1 MFAPHSDPAGP
12 ASARE
17 AWRGARIRASTAAQS
32 GCNSFTPNG
41 FGQMLRLAT
50 LGELRLIGPA
60 GELLR
65 GRRKE
70 LVLLT
75 YLARRAPRPVRRAEL
90 VDLLWGDRDEK
101 RARHSL
107 RQALLVL
114 RRTVGE
120 ALTIGPDAVALA
132 SGVVELDLAAFEAA
146 VAEGRYDEAVGLWGG
161 DFLLDTEDAGGEAYR
176 LWMEA
181 EREHA
186 RRRLAKAL
194 EASIAAAAAAADRT
208 SLLAWAERW
217 TELLP
222 LDERGHHRLVETL
235 YLEGRP
241 EAAQARYAEYVARLR
256 RELDAEP
263 SEAFVALG
271 ERIGRAQATAGV
283 LPGSAALFSPD
294 LVGRDAARAELR
306 SAWNA
311 VSAGG
316 AAAIIV
322 EGGEGMG
329 KTRLCDEFIRSL
341 EEQSESA
348 FILQA
353 RAREEADGIPGS
365 AARELFA
372 DIVAAPGLGGADD
385 AHLAELS
392 RLVPAIR
399 ERWPRLPKP
408 RGDDRALCRAAV
420 HVLAAVAH
428 EVPVLVFL
436 DDLGFADPATRQLVA
451 TIARQPPPGVLL
463 LVTART
469 DRSGDARGVAEI
481 PGVRRLK
488 LPPLGVAE
496 IEALVAS
503 MLELRGAERRALAE
517 RLHAETGGNPFYASE
532 IVSAMVDEGHLTPD
546 ARGIWRIDSAL
557 LAGPLPLPSSVRDA
571 IARRLDRLSDA
582 ARLVAA
588 RAAALG
594 EPIDPARLGAESG
607 LPPAIFRAAL
617 DELISRR
624 LLNYARTPAG
634 ALESAHPLIRR
645 AARERLSAAA
655 AGIAPP
661 RARRPRRRA
670 VAAGIGAVLVL
681 AGAGALLRR
690 DAGREAL
697 PTLAVGHL
705 ETFAGADTVAPGAV
719 LADMIATNLA
729 RVPGLAVVSNAR
741 MQEVAGQLGG
751 TAGVQATLAEAARH
765 AGAGALIEGAVRL
778 QTSGLLRLELRR
790 VDLRTGAVLGEY
802 TADGADAFELA
813 DRATARLADA
823 LGLSASGLR
832 IADVTTRS
840 LAAYRLYA
848 DGLRSFG
855 AADYD
860 DALRLFDA
868 ALAVDSL
875 FAMAASFAWSAS
887 QAAGKAVPIGWLE
900 RLDSLA
906 ARAPDR
912 ERLLIRAKVAG
923 VLNDPAYFAFA
934 ETLATRYPAEPDGHL
949 MVADARLLAGDFLAA
964 LPHLERV
971 IAADSLG
978 LRGIR
983 GRCRGCEAFAGA
995 ASAYT
1000 FADSFQAAERV
1011 TREWIRIQPAAREAW
1026 RWLGVVLA
1034 GQGRYDEGVAAL
1046 RTGAAASRPDLLA
1059 IATFYPVIVRIQGGD
1074 FAAADSVLLGI
1085 VREGPAEMR
1094 DEALWYLTI
1103 SLRTQGRLREAMAR
1117 AREYGTHQPPTN
1129 QGASL
1134 QAAQILFESGRFQ
1147 EAAALFD
1154 SLAVFPAP
1162 GTVRGLLAR
1171 HKSWML
1177 AHLATTHAAAG
1188 DTIALQAVLEPLAGW
1203 GARSHYGRD
1212 RRLYHHAN
1220 GLLLAARGQVEEAA
1234 AELRRAIFSPTLGY
1248 TRTNYELARTLLA
1261 LGRPGEAVVVL
1272 EQALRGPLDAS
1283 NLYITR
1289 TELHALL
1296 GRAHEAA
1303 GEPDS
1308 AAAHYRAVLAA
1319 WRNAD
1324 PLFLARR
1331 DSIRMRLAA
1340 LGRAARSGPTSSR

>member
-1 MFAPHSDPAGP
+1 
-12 ASARE
+12 
-17 AWRGARIRASTAAQS
+17 
-32 GCNSFTPNG
+32 
-41 FGQMLRLAT
+41 MLHLRT
-50 LGELRLIGPA
+50 LGELRLTGPA

-70 LVLLT
+70 LVLLA
-75 YLARRAPRPVRRAEL
+75 YLAHRAPRPARRAEL
-90 VDLLWGDRDEK
+90 VHLLWGDRDEK

-114 RRTVGE
+114 RRTVGDG
-120 ALTIGPDAVALA
+120 LTIGPETVALA

-146 VAEGRYDEAVGLWGG
+146 VAAGRYAEAVDLWGG
-161 DFLLDTEDAGGEAYR
+161 DFLLATEDAGGEAYR

-181 EREHA
+181 ERERA
-186 RRRLAKAL
+186 RRRLAEAL
-194 EASIAAAAAAADRT
+194 EALSAAAAAAADHA
-208 SLLAWAERW
+208 SALAWAERW

-222 LDERGHHRLVETL
+222 FDERGHHRLVETL

-241 EAAQARYAEYVARLR
+241 EAAQARHAEYVARLR

-263 SEAFVALG
+263 SEAFIRLG
-271 ERIGRAQATAGV
+271 ERIGRDQAAPAGS
-283 LPGSAALFSPD
+283 PPSAGSAALFSPD

-306 SAWNA
+306 STWHA

-316 AAAIIV
+316 AAVIIV

-341 EEQSESA
+341 EEQAGSA

-353 RAREEADGIPGS
+353 RAREEAHGIDWS
-365 AARELFA
+365 AARELLA
-372 DIVAAPGLGGADD
+372 GLIAAPGLGGADD
-385 AHLAELS
+385 ADLAELS

-399 ERWPRLPKP
+399 ERWPRLPEP
-408 RGDDRALCRAAV
+408 RGDDRALRRAAV
-420 HVLAAVAH
+420 QVLAAVAH
-428 EVPVLVFL
+428 EMPILVFL
-436 DDLGFADPATRQLVA
+436 DDLGFADPATRQL
-451 TIARQPPPGVLL
+451 IAALAHQPPRGALL

-469 DRSGDARGVAEI
+469 DGSGDATGVAEV

-488 LPPLGVAE
+488 LPPLGAAE
-496 IEALVAS
+496 IEALLAS
-503 MLELRGAERRALAE
+503 MLELPGAERRALAA

-532 IVSAMVDEGHLTPD
+532 IVSAMVDEGHLAPD
-546 ARGIWRIDSAL
+546 ARGIWRVDPAL

-571 IARRLDRLSDA
+571 IARRLDRLDDA
-582 ARLVAA
+582 ARMVAA
-588 RAAALG
+588 RAAAVD
-594 EPIDPARLGAESG
+594 EPIDPARLAAESG
-607 LPPAIFRAAL
+607 LPPSAFQAAL
-617 DELISRR
+617 DELIGRR
-624 LLNYARTPAG
+624 LLRYARAPAG
-634 ALESAHPLIRR
+634 ALEWAHPLIRR

-655 AGIAPP
+655 SGIVPP
-661 RARRPRRRA
+661 RTRRLRRRA
-670 VAAGIGAVLVL
+670 VAAAFAAVAAL
-681 AGAGALLRR
+681 AAAGALLRR

-697 PTLAVGHL
+697 PTLAVGHI
-705 ETFAGADTVAPGAV
+705 ETLAGADTVAPSAA

-729 RVPGLAVVSNAR
+729 RVPGLSVISNAR

-751 TAGVQATLAEAARH
+751 TAGARARLAEAARH
-765 AGAGALIEGAVRL
+765 AGAGAVIDGVVRRRAD
-778 QTSGLLRLELRR
+778 GLLHIELRR

-802 TADGADAFELA
+802 TADGADAFALA
-813 DRATARLADA
+813 DGATARLADA
-823 LGLSASGLR
+823 LGLSAAGLR

-848 DGLRSFG
+848 EGLRSFG
-855 AADYD
+855 AADYA
-860 DALRLFDA
+860 DALRLFEA
-868 ALAVDSL
+868 ALAEDSL
-875 FAMAASFAWSAS
+875 FAMAASFAWNAGLAS
-887 QAAGKAVPIGWLE
+887 GTNKPGAWLE

-912 ERLLIRAKVAG
+912 ERLLIRAQVAG
-923 VLNDPAYFAFA
+923 VLNDPVYPAFA

-949 MVADARLLAGDFLAA
+949 MIAAARIAAGDFLAA

-971 IAADSLG
+971 IATDSLG
-978 LRGIR
+978 LHGTR

-1011 TREWIRIQPAAREAW
+1011 TREWIRLQPAAREAW

-1046 RTGAAASRPDLLA
+1046 RTAAAASRPDLLV

-1074 FAAADSVLLGI
+1074 FAAADSILLGI
-1085 VREGPAEMR
+1085 VRDGPAELR
-1094 DEALWYLTI
+1094 SEALWYLTI

-1117 AREYGTHQPPTN
+1117 AREYGTLQPPGS

-1188 DTIALQAVLEPLAGW
+1188 DTVALQALLEPLAGW

-1220 GLLLAARGQVEEAA
+1220 GLLLAARGQLEEAA
-1234 AELRRAIFSPTLGY
+1234 AEFRRAIYSPTLGY
-1248 TRTNYELARTLLA
+1248 TRISYELARTLLA
-1261 LGRPGEAVVVL
+1261 LGRPGEAVAVL
-1272 EQALRGPLDAS
+1272 EPALRGPLDAS

-1319 WRNAD
+1319 WRSAD
-1324 PLFLARR
+1324 PPFLARR
-1331 DSIRMRLAA
+1331 DSIRTRLAA
-1340 LGRAARSGPTSSR
+1340 LRRAAEP